1 MFSRFFIERPRFAV
15 VISIVL
21 VLCGLVSLRML
32 PVEEYPEIAPPTL
45 FVSTNYAGASA
56 EVISQTV
63 AIPIEDE
70 INGVDDLLYYT
81 STCDNSSNYQCQ
93 VTFKSGTDTDMAL
106 VNLQNAVRRAEAK
119 LPAEVKNA
127 EIARRLL

>member
-1 MFSRFFIERPRFAV
+1 MFSKFFIERPRFAV

-70 INGVDDLLYYT
+70 INGVDDLLYYS
-81 STCDNSSNYQCQ
+81 ST
-93 VTFKSGTDTDMAL
+93 
-106 VNLQNAVRRAEAK
+106 
-119 LPAEVKNA
+119 
-127 EIARRLL
+127 

>member
-70 INGVDDLLYYT
+70 INGLL
-81 STCDNSSNYQCQ
+81 D
-93 VTFKSGTDTDMAL
+93 
-106 VNLQNAVRRAEAK
+106 AVRQSDSAKTKILQELNDQETYLKDALRTIQEAK
-119 LPAEVKNA
+119 
-127 EIARRLL
+127 